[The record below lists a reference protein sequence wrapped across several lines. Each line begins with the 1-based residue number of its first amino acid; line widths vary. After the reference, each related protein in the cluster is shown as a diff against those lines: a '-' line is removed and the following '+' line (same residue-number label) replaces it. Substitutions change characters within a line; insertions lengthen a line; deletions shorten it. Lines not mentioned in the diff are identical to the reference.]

1 MRSTASL
8 ATEAGAAAIKHA
20 GLTPDAI
27 DLLIV
32 ATATTEQPIPHTGA
46 FVGDGLGV
54 RCGSFDLNAGCA
66 GFVYEL
72 VVGASMLTAG
82 NLDHVLVIGSET
94 LSRVTD
100 PTDRGTCV
108 IFGDGAAAMVL
119 SSSADDGPGLL
130 AWDLGCDG
138 SAAGLLEVPAG
149 GSRRPASAETVANG
163 EHYLRMNGQE
173 VFRRAVRIVVESA
186 TQALARGGVGVDDVT
201 WFAPHQ
207 ANVRIIEAAGNR
219 LGIPAER
226 TLVNIDRYGNTS
238 AASIPL
244 VLAEAADDGRLQA
257 GDLVLLSGLRRRPH
271 LGQRAVALGPSVS
284 DAGVTRARRVRHRRV
299 AWHRPCDR
307 GCARRGRVSGRVLL
321 LVRRRGR
328 QGDPGRGRGDRRRGV
343 RGAGRRRRP
352 RIDRPGVPRRSRRR
366 SARSSCWSTTPAS
379 PATACSCA

>member
-1 MRSTASL
+1 MRAAISGWGTALPDQRLTNAELEQRVDTSDQWIVERTGIRERRVAAPGESTATL

-32 ATATTEQPIPHTGA
+32 ATATTEQLIPHTGA
-46 FVGDGLGV
+46 FVSDGLGV

-72 VVGASMLTAG
+72 VVGASLLTAG
-82 NLDHVLVIGSET
+82 NLDHVLVIGAET

-100 PTDRGTCV
+100 PTDRSTC
-108 IFGDGAAAMVL
+108 ILFGDGAAAMVL
-119 SSSADDGPGLL
+119 SASPDDGPGLL

-149 GSRRPASAETVANG
+149 GSRRPATQETVANR
-163 EHYLRMNGQE
+163 EHYLRMNGPE

-186 TQALARGGVGVDDVT
+186 SHALERGGMSIDDVT

-244 VLAEAADDGRLQA
+244 VLSEAADDGRLQP
-257 GDLVLLSGLRRRPH
+257 GDLVLLSGF
-271 LGQRAVALGPSVS
+271 
-284 DAGVTRARRVRHRRV
+284 
-299 AWHRPCDR
+299 
-307 GCARRGRVSGRVLL
+307 
-321 LVRRRGR
+321 
-328 QGDPGRGRGDRRRGV
+328 
-343 RGAGRRRRP
+343 GAGLTW
-352 RIDRPGVPRRSRRR
+352 G
-366 SARSSCWSTTPAS
+366 SALLRWGRA
-379 PATACSCA
+379 